1 MTLKKLAVAAAV
13 FGAVLATASYF
24 SPHWTIYRMRAA
36 IEKRD
41 TKAFS
46 SYADFPSLRE
56 SFKRQLAASE
66 TGAGKDPAAG
76 AGILDRI
83 GSEITGLVAGPLI
96 DTIVR
101 PAGVMEMLNSGVP
114 GISRQVVQSTITQVP
129 AAGEAMP
136 EMSVAYDGWSRV
148 MFRDARVPE
157 HDGSFVLVRA
167 GLWSWRLAEVELPRQ
182 RQAGRR

>member
-1 MTLKKLAVAAAV
+1 MTLKKLAVAAALL
-13 FGAVLATASYF
+13 GALLATASYF

-41 TKAFS
+41 AKAFS

-56 SFKRQLAASE
+56 SFRRQLTS
-66 TGAGKDPAAG
+66 PAADSG
-76 AGILDRI
+76 KGPEAGNGLLDRL
-83 GSEITGLVAGPLI
+83 GREITGLVAGPMI

-101 PAGVMEMLNSGVP
+101 PAGVMEMLNIGVP

-148 MFRDARVPE
+148 VFRDARVPSHE
-157 HDGSFVLVRA
+157 GSFVLVRA

-182 RQAGRR
+182 R